1 MEEGER
7 GERQKE
13 KWRWKMMTKGAR
25 LSYNRVQSMNTA
37 NKIKNTTTLAQ
48 PNMTT
53 YYGALW
59 KNGSNHFQSLIF
71 FLRSENVLQ
80 SFLNHV
86 LSIATRYGIIRSDNF
101 IA

>member
-71 FLRSENVLQ
+71 FFEV
-80 SFLNHV
+80 
-86 LSIATRYGIIRSDNF
+86 
-101 IA
+101 